1 MLRPKTKDLYT
12 TEQLNFYMNQA
23 LITAQQAAAQ
33 QEVPIGAIIVD
44 NLTGQ
49 ILAHGANER
58 EHQQNPLAHAEILA
72 IQAACQQLGS
82 WRLEHHSLFV
92 TLEPCAM
99 CAGAIINSRIT
110 NVIYGAADPKAG
122 SVESLVNLFA
132 LPYNSR
138 PDYQGGILAP
148 ACSKLLRDFFQRIRH
163 QQR

>member
-23 LITAQQAAAQ
+23 LVTAQQAAAQ

-49 ILAHGANER
+49 ILARGANER

-122 SVESLVNLFA
+122 SVESLVNLF
-132 LPYNSR
+132 Y
-138 PDYQGGILAP
+138 IT
-148 ACSKLLRDFFQRIRH
+148 
-163 QQR
+163 

>member
-23 LITAQQAAAQ
+23 LVTAQQAAAQ

-49 ILAHGANER
+49 ILARGANER

-122 SVESLVNLFA
+122 SVESFFNLFC
-132 LPYNSR
+132 LT
-138 PDYQGGILAP
+138 
-148 ACSKLLRDFFQRIRH
+148 
-163 QQR
+163 

>member
-23 LITAQQAAAQ
+23 LVTAQQAAAQ

-49 ILAHGANER
+49 ILARGANER

-122 SVESLVNLFA
+122 SVES
-132 LPYNSR
+132 
-138 PDYQGGILAP
+138 
-148 ACSKLLRDFFQRIRH
+148 
-163 QQR
+163 